1 LENQNIIIKYLVF
14 FLQILIFIV
23 NKQIMGAIK
32 LSPTKV
38 RNIRNLYRS
47 GGWTHL
53 LLSVKYGVSRGHI
66 TKVINKMRW
75 NDSNYPTL

>member
-1 LENQNIIIKYLVF
+1 
-14 FLQILIFIV
+14 
-23 NKQIMGAIK
+23 MGAIK

-38 RNIRNLYRS
+38 RNIRNLYRA